1 MYTANLSAEPAN
13 QNAYGSLCI
22 SMMSFWRF
30 SNSADPGLAAGN
42 AKQPVCRARHFLV
55 WQLDPGTPS
64 HCLSTVMAPDYFLD
78 YLVAFV
84 RVDFRRLPQLGCHV
98 CPVILRK

>member
-55 WQLDPGTPS
+55 WQLDLGTPS

-78 YLVAFV
+78 YLVA
-84 RVDFRRLPQLGCHV
+84 RRSYMYVSTFAV
-98 CPVILRK
+98 CLSWAATFAL